1 MMFALFFF
9 SLLFNTYHL
18 CTLASPHFMR
28 MLGLLGNELEWDT
41 ESDSFYH
48 VYPIM
53 VGTQFYTLVKNQI
66 DISKNSRVGEKCNPS
81 QAKNKQQK
89 LSESSF
95 WGVWKLT
102 KSLQQPGKHLIRKKI
117 KRCWI
122 LIRQFCGILTH
133 LGHIPHPNIC
143 NWPEQEPRV
152 NKDAHTP

>member
-1 MMFALFFF
+1 MSLNNISVVTAHFFQFCMISALIFIHILWPLHNSLGHYFQNYDVCSFFF

-18 CTLASPHFMR
+18 CTLASPYFMR

-89 LSESSF
+89 LSESNF

-102 KSLQQPGKHLIRKKI
+102 KICSNQE
-117 KRCWI
+117 
-122 LIRQFCGILTH
+122 
-133 LGHIPHPNIC
+133 NI
-143 NWPEQEPRV
+143 
-152 NKDAHTP
+152 